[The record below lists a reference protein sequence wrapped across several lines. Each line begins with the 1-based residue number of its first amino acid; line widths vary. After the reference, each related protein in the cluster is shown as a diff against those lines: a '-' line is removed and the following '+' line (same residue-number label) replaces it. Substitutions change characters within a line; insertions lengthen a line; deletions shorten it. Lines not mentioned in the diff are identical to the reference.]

1 MNNYELTEKENNF
14 VNVMLHV
21 NRTGN
26 DAWKSLV
33 YDNFSCVDTNDL
45 KPIGNKKVIAGLIS
59 SLVEKEV
66 IEIEDR
72 SDDGESDL
80 YWFAMDFV
88 KFMASKQ

>member
-1 MNNYELTEKENNF
+1 MKNYELTEKENNF

-59 SLVEKEV
+59 SLAEKEV
-66 IEIEDR
+66 IEIEER
-72 SDDGESDL
+72 SGESDL

>member
-1 MNNYELTEKENNF
+1 MNSYELTEKENNF

-33 YDNFSCVDTNDL
+33 YDNFSFVDTNDL

-66 IEIEDR
+66 IEIEER
-72 SDDGESDL
+72 DGESDL